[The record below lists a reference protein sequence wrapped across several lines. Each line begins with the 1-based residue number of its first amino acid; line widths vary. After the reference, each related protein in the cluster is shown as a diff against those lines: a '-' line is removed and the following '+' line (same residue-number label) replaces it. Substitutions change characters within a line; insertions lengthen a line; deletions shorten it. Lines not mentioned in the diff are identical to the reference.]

1 LAARRRQV
9 TVRNAIEI
17 QKLSRTFASR
27 TANAAVRALDD
38 VNLIQKEGEFLAI
51 MGPSGC
57 GKSTLLNI
65 IAGFDQADEGACLV
79 NGTPVNSVGPER
91 GVVFQEYALFP
102 WMTVRKNI
110 EFAMNAARKWSP
122 DAGQRI
128 ERILERMGIA
138 NFQNSFPKDLS
149 GGMRQRVAIARILAI
164 DSPVMLMDE
173 PFGALDAL
181 TRSEMQE
188 ELMELWRETR
198 KTVFFVTHGVDEAV
212 YLADRVLVMT
222 ARPGRIVLDLPIALP
237 RPRDITDPR
246 FNAYKRDILNVIH
259 PRGSK
264 SRAD

>member
-1 LAARRRQV
+1 MR
-9 TVRNAIEI
+9 TAIEI
-17 QKLSRTFASR
+17 KKLSRLFASH
-27 TANAAVRALDD
+27 TPNVTVHALDD

-65 IAGFDQADEGACLV
+65 IAGFDRADAGTCLV
-79 NGTPVNSVGPER
+79 NGQPVNSVGPDR

-110 EFAMNAARKWSP
+110 EFAMIAARKWSA
-122 DAGQRI
+122 DAAPRI

-138 NFQNSFPKDLS
+138 GFQNAFPKDLS

-181 TRSEMQE
+181 TRSAMQE

-198 KTVFFVTHGVDEAV
+198 KTIFFVTHGVDEAV
-212 YLADRVLVMT
+212 YLADRVLIMT
-222 ARPGRIVLDLPIALP
+222 ARPGRIVLDLAIALP
-237 RPRDITDPR
+237 RPRDVTDPR
-246 FNAYKRDILNVIH
+246 FNAYKRDILDVIH
-259 PRGSK
+259 PRGK
-264 SRAD
+264 R

>member
-1 LAARRRQV
+1 MNM
-9 TVRNAIEI
+9 RNAIEI
-17 QKLSRTFASR
+17 KNLSRTFAST
-27 TANAAVRALDD
+27 TADGATRALDD

-65 IAGFDQADEGACLV
+65 IAGFERADEGLCLV
-79 NGTPVNSVGPER
+79 NGKAVNSVGPDR

-102 WMTVRKNI
+102 WMTVRRNI
-110 EFAMNAARKWSP
+110 EFALKAAGKWST
-122 DAGQRI
+122 DASPRTEG
-128 ERILERMGIA
+128 ILERMGIA
-138 NFQNSFPKDLS
+138 GFQHAFPKDLS

-181 TRSEMQE
+181 TRSAMQE

-198 KTVFFVTHGVDEAV
+198 KTVFFVTHSVDEAV

-222 ARPGRIVLDLPIALP
+222 ARPGRIVLDLAIALS
-237 RPRDITDPR
+237 RPRDVTNSR
-246 FNAYKRDILNVIH
+246 FNTYKRDILDVIH
-259 PRGSK
+259 PHGN
-264 SRAD
+264 RASAE